1 MKTIDTA
8 NGLLS
13 VLASALSPG
22 MVLDETTVDGMLTII
37 QQVKRSLEEV
47 NSTPSKL

>member
-8 NGLLS
+8 SGLLS

-22 MVLDETTVDGMLTII
+22 MVLDDTTVDGMLTII
-37 QQVKRSLEEV
+37 QQVKRALEEV
-47 NSTPSKL
+47 SSTQPKL

>member
-37 QQVKRSLEEV
+37 QQVKSSLEEV
-47 NSTPSKL
+47 NSTQTKL

>member
-47 NSTPSKL
+47 NAIQSKL

>member
-47 NSTPSKL
+47 SSIQSKL